1 MNPVE
6 YTNNLFKKISLLDK
20 TSDITTTKGD
30 SLRFIYVLYMLSSLV
45 FQSKELQT
53 ESHKYILIYLLRYSE
68 CFYVIKF

>member
-30 SLRFIYVLYMLSSLV
+30 SLRFIYVLYMSSSLV

-53 ESHKYILIYLLRYSE
+53 ELLSVFIRQY
-68 CFYVIKF
+68 KLLK